1 MIMRELDN
9 AREIEISQLDQ
20 VSGGTSLSYRKPEII
35 YTSQKPDGTAN
46 FRTGNPDEGGQ
57 LHFQARLA

>member
-9 AREIEISQLDQ
+9 ASEIEISQLDQ
-20 VSGGTSLSYRKPEII
+20 VSGGNSLSYQKLEIV
-35 YTSQKPDGTAN
+35 YTQQKPDGTA
-46 FRTGNPDEGGQ
+46 RLRAGDPDEGGQ